1 MEIFIE
7 VVNLISQFS
16 AEEDF
21 ISKSEFP
28 IFFLKL
34 PFLVSHLTPYHIMI
48 RYWNCL
54 KNKDGQKPIGLL
66 DVYRISMHHT
76 ATHTNGYHQTAN
88 LSGVTSSLCARKEF
102 FTESEQFYDPCPP
115 HV

>member
-1 MEIFIE
+1 MP
-7 VVNLISQFS
+7 L
-16 AEEDF
+16 
-21 ISKSEFP
+21 
-28 IFFLKL
+28 
-34 PFLVSHLTPYHIMI
+34 LVSHLTPYHIMI